1 MVSLNRINSHVKL
14 IFEFEALFLHI
25 KEYNIYIS
33 YVQLNELIYHRIV
46 IYLMFNIICSIDF
59 NRWNSSRPHKISRQ
73 RRFFIRE
80 VKIPRFR
87 FTGTSIA
94 ILFIHLP
101 VISTRFPSVNQGL
114 HVKDKRVRVFSVC
127 YMWGPSRQ

>member
-1 MVSLNRINSHVKL
+1 MSIMVSLNRINSHVKL

-59 NRWNSSRPHKISRQ
+59 NR
-73 RRFFIRE
+73 
-80 VKIPRFR
+80 
-87 FTGTSIA
+87 
-94 ILFIHLP
+94 
-101 VISTRFPSVNQGL
+101 
-114 HVKDKRVRVFSVC
+114 
-127 YMWGPSRQ
+127 